1 MAVLTV
7 DADGEV
13 AQAGH
18 DARELAGMDLGVL
31 LAERPVADVVRKVS
45 DLPAPSDPVG
55 ELGAGDRAGRQ
66 VGDQIDALD
75 GELAARE
82 VLPPTDDLEDLTCV
96 GVVVEVSEG
105 GGLQPSDLQAVM
117 GPGAV
122 AVVERDLAPGQTADA
137 VEGAGMVG
145 IVLGDVVGT
154 ALSEVGAVGVLGVQ
168 GVGGDDRAGQVD
180 AVERGPEGA
189 DLVAL
194 SATWRGART

>member
-18 DARELAGMDLGVL
+18 DAREMVGMDLGVV

-45 DLPAPSDPVG
+45 DLPVPSDPVG

-66 VGDQIDALD
+66 AGDQIDALD

-82 VLPPTDDLEDLTCV
+82 VLPPANDLEGLTCV
-96 GVVVEVSEG
+96 GVVEVSEG

-117 GPGAV
+117 TPGAV
-122 AVVERDLAPGQTADA
+122 AVVERDLAPGQTADK

-145 IVLGDVVGT
+145 IDLGDVVGT
-154 ALSEVGAVGVLGVQ
+154 ALAEVGAVGVLGVQ

-180 AVERGPEGA
+180 AVERGPEGGE
-189 DLVAL
+189 LIAL